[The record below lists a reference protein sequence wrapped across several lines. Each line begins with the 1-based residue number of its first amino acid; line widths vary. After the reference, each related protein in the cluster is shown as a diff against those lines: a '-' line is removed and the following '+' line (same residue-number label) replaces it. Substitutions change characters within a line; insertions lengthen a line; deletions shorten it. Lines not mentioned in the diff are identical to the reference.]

1 MQKPIYEIHS
11 NIDEKNP
18 IICHECYLDDKMTC
32 YPNWHENIE
41 ILCMLSGRA
50 EITIDSV
57 SFFAKRGDIAV
68 VNSGR
73 EHMVR
78 AVDGSTRYRCVI
90 IDSGFCAFLGFSVN
104 EQYIKEKITDG
115 EIYRIIG
122 RIAEENEKRDT
133 YYEPA
138 LKYLSSQLLV
148 ELYRRYA
155 NASVKIGK
163 ESSKSEAVKNAAMF
177 INAHC
182 TENIAIDEIAGY
194 VNVSKYYLC
203 RIFKEVM
210 GITMVEYI
218 NFRRCR
224 KAHRLL
230 QKGNMSIGQV
240 AEVCGFDNMSYFSKI
255 YKKHMNMLPSEQKKI
270 IKDGTFL

>member
-1 MQKPIYEIHS
+1 MQKPVYEPHN

-18 IICHECYLDDKMTC
+18 ITCHLCFLDDKMTC
-32 YPNWHENIE
+32 CPNWHENIE
-41 ILCMLSGRA
+41 ILSMISGRA

-57 SFFAKRGDIAV
+57 SFFAQKGDVAV

-73 EHMVR
+73 EHIIR
-78 AVDGSTRYRCVI
+78 AVDGNAEYRCLI
-90 IDSGFCAFLGFSVN
+90 LDSGFCRLLGFDVGV
-104 EQYIKEKITDG
+104 EYINEKITD
-115 EIYRIIG
+115 EKIYALIEN
-122 RIAEENEKRDT
+122 IAEENEKKEK
-133 YYEPA
+133 YYQPA

-155 NASVKIGK
+155 NIAEREEKAPA
-163 ESSKSEAVKNAAMF
+163 KSEAVKKAAMF

-182 TENIAIDEIAGY
+182 VENISIDEIAGY

-210 GITMVEYI
+210 GLTMVEYV

-230 QKGNMSIGQV
+230 QKENMSVSRV
-240 AEVCGFDNMSYFSKI
+240 AEMCGFDNLSYFSKI
-255 YKKHMNMLPSEQKKI
+255 YRRHMNILPSEAKKN
-270 IKDGTFL
+270 IKDGALK